1 MDTRAIVIAM
11 ADPVP
16 KVRAEEVHDD
26 VAIIA
31 TGRSDYP
38 NQIDTVLAF
47 PSVFHRR
54 VARSVAQAVANDAVA
69 CGDGS
74 ADRLEPVHPPGA
86 IDARS
91 WDRCD
96 TERRA
101 AESVLGRMDA
111 AACRWG
117 RGVSQNAAVQVPGG
131 CAPDTHRESIR
142 RSRSA
147 DMEAG
152 IEDDRVHSGLA
163 PRLRAIERA
172 RSGAGFS
179 RSSGSRGMVLTGRG

>member
-38 NQIDTVLAF
+38 NQIDTALAF

-131 CAPDTHRESIR
+131 CAPDTHRKQFGAR
-142 RSRSA
+142 QACKPVSRMIVSTPA
-147 DMEAG
+147 LLP
-152 IEDDRVHSGLA
+152 VC
-163 PRLRAIERA
+163 RAIERA